1 MSLPWL
7 KKQGFCFFFFS
18 LKKKQS
24 LLSMLFNLV
33 SVCLFSSRKII
44 VAFHVIQHHPMKDAV
59 RRHLSL
65 LGRELGN

>member
-1 MSLPWL
+1 
-7 KKQGFCFFFFS
+7 
-18 LKKKQS
+18 
-24 LLSMLFNLV
+24 MLFNLV